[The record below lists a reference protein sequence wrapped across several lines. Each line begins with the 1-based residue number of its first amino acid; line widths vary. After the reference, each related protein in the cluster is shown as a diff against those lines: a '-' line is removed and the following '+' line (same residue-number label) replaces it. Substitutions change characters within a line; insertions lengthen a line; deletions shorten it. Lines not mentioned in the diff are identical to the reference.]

1 MIAFYYPP
9 FVSRVLIQQKASN
22 GQKDVAGHALEL
34 FIDLVQILVRII
46 AILSK
51 KKGSRGGGG
60 SGSSGVAYG
69 GSSYTE
75 DRAVS
80 FPDRYAGD
88 EL

>member
-1 MIAFYYPP
+1 M
-9 FVSRVLIQQKASN
+9 
-22 GQKDVAGHALEL
+22 AGHALEL
-34 FIDLVQILVRII
+34 VLDLVQILVRII

-51 KKGSRGGGG
+51 KKGPRSGGGTG
-60 SGSSGVAYG
+60 SSSSNSGVAYG

-80 FPDRYAGD
+80 FPNRYAGD